1 MLLLQYLFLFL
12 HILGHYLM
20 VGQFVCFLNGGGG
33 GVTLPLSVSA
43 VPGEH
48 FFGAGQFFGG
58 VCVGGSGGEGGV
70 VTLLQYLYLFLHI
83 LGHFLGVGQFFGV
96 GVPVFLHG
104 GAMLD
109 DVVPGEHAASPPNLL
124 LQHTVSRKVPPV

>member
-1 MLLLQYLFLFL
+1 MY
-12 HILGHYLM
+12 
-20 VGQFVCFLNGGGG
+20 
-33 GVTLPLSVSA
+33 
-43 VPGEH
+43 
-48 FFGAGQFFGG
+48 
-58 VCVGGSGGEGGV
+58 VGGSGGEGGV

-83 LGHFLGVGQFFGV
+83 LGHFLGVGQFFSV

-124 LQHTVSRKVPPV
+124 LQYTVSRKVPPV